1 MDDGV
6 DKFQVEQPPA
16 AALSPVDHS
25 PLTVPPARQVY
36 RRALPEL
43 STRKHHQA
51 NERVM
56 EI

>member
-1 MDDGV
+1 MEDGV

-16 AALSPVDHS
+16 AALTPVDHS
-25 PLTVPPARQVY
+25 PSAVPFGRQVF

-51 NERVM
+51 NKRAM